1 MSKFE
6 TRRLYAISIYDTVAY
21 GQSIKRNRI
30 DILWSY
36 FNIYHRIVFFDR
48 HRREITYSFKST
60 VSNWL
65 YYLPLPVITSN
76 VHSHVYWSSWYLPEL
91 FCRTEI
97 WRYVFF
103 LIISSWWVPYIWQEI
118 LCGSWSMT
126 FQRTLQIEEHSH
138 INILVNLDVIE
149 E

>member
-1 MSKFE
+1 MTQNDRMSKFE
-6 TRRLYAISIYDTVAY
+6 TRRHYAISIYDTVAY

-76 VHSHVYWSSWYLPEL
+76 VHSHVYWSYWYLPEL
-91 FCRTEI
+91 FCKTEK

-103 LIISSWWVPYIWQEI
+103 NYNFMM
-118 LCGSWSMT
+118 GSIYVAGNSLW
-126 FQRTLQIEEHSH
+126 
-138 INILVNLDVIE
+138 ILVHDISKNTTDWGTQPH
-149 E
+149 